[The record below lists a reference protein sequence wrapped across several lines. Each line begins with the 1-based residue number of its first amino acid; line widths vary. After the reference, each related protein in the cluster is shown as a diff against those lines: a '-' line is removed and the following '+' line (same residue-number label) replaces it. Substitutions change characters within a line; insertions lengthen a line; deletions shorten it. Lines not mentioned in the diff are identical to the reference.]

1 LETFRNQLT
10 NIPGVNVASIAM
22 DVPGRIAYEDIFT
35 KEGSD
40 ERLPLHMMQ
49 MDEYF
54 VDAMGITMVAGK
66 TYEKNSPADLDK
78 VIINETAARLLGWTP
93 EEAID
98 KKISYMGDDMEAK
111 MVKGVMHDF
120 HFQSLKNH
128 IGPIIFYHTK
138 TYTWNPNRII
148 ALKVSSGSMNKL
160 LNDVKSKWANIAQD
174 APFDYT
180 FLKDEWVLKYQ
191 QEERLGGLFTL
202 FTGLSILIAMIG
214 MVGLVTYSAEQRR
227 KEIGVRKVMGATVGQ
242 MVLLLNGNFTRLIFV
257 SLVVAIPVSWYVMY
271 KWLEQ
276 FPYKISINAGV
287 YIVAGISILLI
298 TWLTV
303 SYQSV
308 KAALTNPSDV
318 LKEE

>member
-1 LETFRNQLT
+1 
-10 NIPGVNVASIAM
+10 
-22 DVPGRIAYEDIFT
+22 
-35 KEGSD
+35 
-40 ERLPLHMMQ
+40 MQ

-54 VDAMGITMVAGK
+54 VDAMGITMVSGNS
-66 TYEKNSPADLDK
+66 YEEDSPSDLEK
-78 VIINETAARLLGWTP
+78 VVINETAARLFGWTP
-93 EEAID
+93 AEAID
-98 KKISYMGDDMEAK
+98 KKISYMGDEMGAK
-111 MVKGVMHDF
+111 SVKGVMRDF
-120 HFQSLKNH
+120 HFQSLKSH

-138 TYTWNPNRII
+138 TRTWNPNRII
-148 ALKVSSGSMNKL
+148 ALKVSSDAMNKL
-160 LNDVKSKWANIAQD
+160 LSDVKSTWTNIVHD
-174 APFDYT
+174 PPFEYT

-257 SLVVAIPVSWYVMY
+257 SLVLAIPVSWYAMY
-271 KWLEQ
+271 KWLAQ

-287 YIVAGISILLI
+287 YVAAGISILLI

-308 KAALTNPSDV
+308 KAALTNPADV